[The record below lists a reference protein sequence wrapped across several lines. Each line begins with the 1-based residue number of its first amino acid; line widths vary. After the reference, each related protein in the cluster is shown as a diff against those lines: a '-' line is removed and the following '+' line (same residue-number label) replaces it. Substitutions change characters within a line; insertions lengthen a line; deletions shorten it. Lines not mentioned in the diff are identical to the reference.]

1 MGCACDL
8 FCFFQ
13 KKQVKEQA
21 AIRLEFE
28 LQKAQKELKLRDE
41 EITKL
46 SRIRREVEME
56 LEDLT
61 ASLFEEANKMV
72 QEAKHASRKSDKK
85 LQEATMKNDVLQAEV
100 KALKV
105 LVRNTIPNCSNTG
118 SRQGSLKGAKPSA
131 SSAPSSSNGLNLIK
145 SQFTPKLIRS
155 PKNSLRAIIN
165 RTTSIPFHSRT
176 SKTTVSKLMKSEKRS
191 CKKSPSNYELA
202 SEMSRYVND
211 QSNDSSVLEK
221 VKEETDQCINDPK
234 RFGEID
240 PIYYEEFLEWKKKP
254 VLNKEDSKFMQ
265 RIYEEDVETTM
276 NFKNKRLTLEVLEAI
291 KQNNIII
298 ELNTDKSNFQK

>member
-1 MGCACDL
+1 M
-8 FCFFQ
+8 
-13 KKQVKEQA
+13 KEQA

-41 EITKL
+41 EISKL

-105 LVRNTIPNCSNTG
+105 LVRNTIPNCSTN
-118 SRQGSLKGAKPSA
+118 SRPGSLKGSKPAS
-131 SSAPSSSNGLNLIK
+131 SSAPSSSNSLNLIK
-145 SQFTPKLIRS
+145 NQFTPKLIKS

-165 RTTSIPFHSRT
+165 RTSIPFHSRT
-176 SKTTVSKLMKSEKRS
+176 SKMTVSSLRKSEKSRS

-202 SEMSRYVND
+202 SEMSRYLNEP
-211 QSNDSSVLEK
+211 SNESTVLEK
-221 VKEETDQCINDPK
+221 VKEETEQCINDAK

-254 VLNKEDSKFMQ
+254 VLNKDESPFMR
-265 RIYEEDVETTM
+265 RIYEEDVEPTM
-276 NFKNKRLTLEVLEAI
+276 NFKNKRLTDEVLEAI

-298 ELNTDKSNFQK
+298 ELNPDKSNFQK

>member
-1 MGCACDL
+1 M
-8 FCFFQ
+8 
-13 KKQVKEQA
+13 KEQA

-41 EITKL
+41 EISKL

-105 LVRNTIPNCSNTG
+105 LVRNTIPNCSTS
-118 SRQGSLKGAKPSA
+118 SRPGSLKGAKPTS

-145 SQFTPKLIRS
+145 NQFTPKLIRS
-155 PKNSLRAIIN
+155 PKNSIRAIIN
-165 RTTSIPFHSRT
+165 RTSIPFHSRT
-176 SKTTVSKLMKSEKRS
+176 SKITVSKLMKCEKSRS

-202 SEMSRYVND
+202 SEVSHYMSEQPNE
-211 QSNDSSVLEK
+211 STVLEK
-221 VKEETDQCINDPK
+221 VKEETDQCINDAK
-234 RFGEID
+234 KFGEID
-240 PIYYEEFLEWKKKP
+240 PILYEEFLEWKKKP
-254 VLNKEDSKFMQ
+254 VLNKEDSQFMR
-265 RIYEEDVETTM
+265 RIYQEDVETTM
-276 NFKNKRLTLEVLEAI
+276 NFKNKRLTCEVLEAI

-298 ELNTDKSNFQK
+298 ELNPDKSNFQK

>member
-1 MGCACDL
+1 ML
-8 FCFFQ
+8 FCFF
-13 KKQVKEQA
+13 KKKIQVKEQA

-41 EITKL
+41 EISKL

-61 ASLFEEANKMV
+61 ASLFEEANRMV

-85 LQEATMKNDVLQAEV
+85 LQEATMKNDVLLAEV

-105 LVRNTIPNCSNTG
+105 LVRNTIPNCSTTS
-118 SRQGSLKGAKPSA
+118 SRQSSLKGAKPTA

-176 SKTTVSKLMKSEKRS
+176 SKTTVSKLMKHSSEKRS

-202 SEMSRYVND
+202 SEVSRYVND
-211 QSNDSSVLEK
+211 QSNESSVLEK
-221 VKEETDQCINDPK
+221 VKEETDQCLSDSK

>member
-1 MGCACDL
+1 M
-8 FCFFQ
+8 
-13 KKQVKEQA
+13 KEQA

-41 EITKL
+41 EISKL

-105 LVRNTIPNCSNTG
+105 LVRNTIPNCSTG
-118 SRQGSLKGAKPSA
+118 SRQSSLKGAKPAA

-165 RTTSIPFHSRT
+165 RTSIPFHSRT

-202 SEMSRYVND
+202 SEMSRYVNEPNE
-211 QSNDSSVLEK
+211 STVLEK
-221 VKEETDQCINDPK
+221 VKEETDQCINDSK

-254 VLNKEDSKFMQ
+254 VLDKEESKFMR

-276 NFKNKRLTLEVLEAI
+276 NFKNKRLTFEVLDAI

>member
-1 MGCACDL
+1 M
-8 FCFFQ
+8 
-13 KKQVKEQA
+13 KEQA

-28 LQKAQKELKLRDE
+28 LQKAQKELELRDE
-41 EITKL
+41 AIQKL

-105 LVRNTIPNCSNTG
+105 LVRNTIPNCSTGG
-118 SRQGSLKGAKPSA
+118 SRQGSFKGAKPVV
-131 SSAPSSSNGLNLIK
+131 SSAPSSSNGLNHLIK

-165 RTTSIPFHSRT
+165 RTSIPFHSRT

-191 CKKSPSNYELA
+191 CKKSPSNFELA

-211 QSNDSSVLEK
+211 VSDQSNDSTVLEK

-240 PIYYEEFLEWKKKP
+240 PIYYEEFLEWKKRP
-254 VLNKEDSKFMQ
+254 VLNKEDSKFMR

-276 NFKNKRLTLEVLEAI
+276 NFKNKRLTFEVLEAI